1 MGFARNLGAALT
13 MGLTANTKQKHV
25 EGEHKKRAVAHERA
39 VGAFNAIYQQTGEKI
54 EALEATYQSAWDA
67 LIRSRAMGIDDDGNL
82 TSGWYQPVS
91 SFTADDVD
99 PDPRKALVRSL
110 PAFGVALGAPIAAWT
125 LVGAFGTAATG
136 TAISALSGA
145 AAGAATA
152 AWIGRAATLGT
163 AGMTAGRFALG
174 PIALI
179 SIPVQL
185 GIGYWVSGKRAKNA
199 ELQYAEQ
206 SRQMAKR
213 EDCMSHFKH
222 DLLQQGQDAN
232 RIIAS
237 LHRHTDQLE
246 RADPESDEA
255 RLAANRMETDM
266 REAVALRL
274 QFSQTNDEIQTKLS
288 SDEESNS
295 DGIPKTP

>member
-1 MGFARNLGAALT
+1 MGFARNLGAAFT
-13 MGLTANTKQKHV
+13 MGLTANTKQKQV
-25 EGEHKKRAVAHERA
+25 EGEHKKRAAVHERE
-39 VGAFNAIYQQTGEKI
+39 VGVFNATYQQTGGKI
-54 EALEATYQSAWDA
+54 QDLDAIYQSAWDA
-67 LIRSRAMGIDDDGNL
+67 LIRSGAMVIDDDGNL
-82 TSGWYQPVS
+82 ASGWYRPVS
-91 SFTADDVD
+91 SFAADDDD
-99 PDPRKALVRSL
+99 PDPKKALIGSL
-110 PAFGVALGAPIAAWT
+110 PAFGVSLGAPIAAWT

-206 SRQMAKR
+206 SRQMAER
-213 EDCMSHFKH
+213 EDLMSNFKQ

-246 RADPESDEA
+246 RVDPESDEA
-255 RLAANRMETDM
+255 RLAADRMETDM
-266 REAVALRL
+266 REAVSLRL
-274 QFSQTNDEIQTKLS
+274 RFSQTNDAVQTKLS
-288 SDEESNS
+288 YHEGSKSDEA
-295 DGIPKTP
+295 PRTP